1 MNQREKKL
9 AIFFGVVILYWWG
22 KPIFERTFVEP
33 IDLKKTEVQTLLDS
47 VDTLEIRDMQL
58 LAAQT
63 RVVNATRM
71 ALPPEELVA
80 QRLYQEW
87 VTELANMY
95 EFQDLEVKPEGRS
108 SRGKFYTSVRVGL
121 TAQASYEQICRF
133 LSAFENAAILHRV
146 SGLKLE
152 CDEHRGNPLVEITLS
167 AEALAL
173 PDSPMR
179 STIFP
184 RFQLNQPVS
193 DTAVSFEPKETTG
206 FPKEEAFLVRIGN
219 ELIQV
224 VPETAKLWK
233 LERGFEGTT
242 AVAHQPGEEVELFSL
257 RKDRPLISEQEMQRI
272 VAANFFV
279 KPTPPVDYEPK
290 WNSVGHQVAV
300 RGRPFKLQLK
310 AEGFSP
316 STPPRTY
323 TLSGEKVPAGL
334 TINETTGEIDWAPD
348 TNVELGE
355 YPLQLAVNV
364 EGEQK
369 PRFQEEVRLTVR
381 DPNIPPEISE
391 VEPQVLLPGAEFTLK
406 LDAIDI
412 ETAPEELTFAVQG
425 ELPTGAKFDGQ
436 TGVLTWTPPLVAL
449 PEEIELTFTVTDK
462 GEPAESSSRKIKFS
476 VIEDFTRDTVLT
488 GIVKPDDDLKAM
500 FYNRAENISTT
511 LREGDDFDLSG
522 VKGMIMMIGRD
533 FVLWQSGESLW
544 QLKLGQNLSD
554 RSQAQIPGTE

>member
-1 MNQREKKL
+1 
-9 AIFFGVVILYWWG
+9 
-22 KPIFERTFVEP
+22 
-33 IDLKKTEVQTLLDS
+33 
-47 VDTLEIRDMQL
+47 
-58 LAAQT
+58 
-63 RVVNATRM
+63 
-71 ALPPEELVA
+71 
-80 QRLYQEW
+80 
-87 VTELANMY
+87 
-95 EFQDLEVKPEGRS
+95 
-108 SRGKFYTSVRVGL
+108 
-121 TAQASYEQICRF
+121 
-133 LSAFENAAILHRV
+133 
-146 SGLKLE
+146 
-152 CDEHRGNPLVEITLS
+152 
-167 AEALAL
+167 
-173 PDSPMR
+173 
-179 STIFP
+179 
-184 RFQLNQPVS
+184 
-193 DTAVSFEPKETTG
+193 
-206 FPKEEAFLVRIGN
+206 
-219 ELIQV
+219 
-224 VPETAKLWK
+224 
-233 LERGFEGTT
+233 
-242 AVAHQPGEEVELFSL
+242 
-257 RKDRPLISEQEMQRI
+257 
-272 VAANFFV
+272 
-279 KPTPPVDYEPK
+279 
-290 WNSVGHQVAV
+290 
-300 RGRPFKLQLK
+300 
-310 AEGFSP
+310 
-316 STPPRTY
+316 
-323 TLSGEKVPAGL
+323 VPAGL